1 VPRELPSFDLV
12 VATRGRAAEL
22 DGLLDSIARQ
32 SHRRLRILV
41 VDQNEDDRLL
51 PHLAAHDELAVEH
64 LRSGP
69 GLSRARNAALPHL
82 TADLVAFPDDDCAY
96 PYDLLERVAGA
107 FDADPG
113 LDGLTGR
120 AVAPD
125 GASAGS
131 WATDAAVLTRDNLWN
146 RAVSYTIFLRRDL
159 VERVGP
165 FDERLGLGSGTAWES
180 GEETDYL
187 VRALDSGAR
196 IRYDPGLVVRHERRV
211 YDRALAA
218 RDGASLGFILRTHR
232 YGAATF
238 ARMLVRPAGG
248 ALLSLAR
255 LDPAQARVH
264 LATLAGRVRG
274 YRTSSSKS

>member
-1 VPRELPSFDLV
+1 VLREPPSFDLV
-12 VATRGRAAEL
+12 VATRGRTAEL
-22 DGLLDSIARQ
+22 ERLLDSLARQ
-32 SHRRLRILV
+32 SHRRFRVLV
-41 VDQNEDDRLL
+41 VDQNADDRLL
-51 PHLAAHDELAVEH
+51 PLLAAHDDLEVEH
-64 LRSGP
+64 LRSEP
-69 GLSRARNAALPHL
+69 GLSRARNAALPRL

-96 PYDLLERVAGA
+96 PAGLLEQVAAA
-107 FDADPG
+107 FDVDPA

-131 WATDAAVLTRDNLWN
+131 WATDGAVLTRENLWN
-146 RAVSYTIFLRRDL
+146 RAVSYAIFLRHDV

-165 FDERLGLGSGTAWES
+165 FDERLGLGSGTPWES

-187 VRALDSGAR
+187 VRAVDAGAR
-196 IRYDPGLVVRHERRV
+196 IRYDPALTVEHERRL
-211 YDRALAA
+211 YDRTLAA

-232 YGAATF
+232 YGTGTL
-238 ARMLVRPAGG
+238 ARMLARPVGG
-248 ALLSLAR
+248 ALVSLAR

-274 YRTSSSKS
+274 YRASSWKS